1 MSKEL
6 IKVFGYKQNLCSG
19 QNFESSSCA
28 FIKYFFMFFIK
39 HWQLLNKRE
48 KIKLYVKISFLMI
61 LLDIST
67 LAYSTIKTLQN
78 SFLFRA
84 IDMRYNWISTTAVA
98 EHILLWTSSSRMK
111 YDILIVRIAI
121 KSTIR
126 KGRKENCGIF
136 KKMIPKERPWD
147 VLFPFFR
154 LDNLLWPGTNA
165 AKLFYAAT
173 HSSIILSKGLGKF
186 ALNHLDKW
194 AD

>member
-98 EHILLWTSSSRMK
+98 EHNLLWTSSSRMK

-126 KGRKENCGIF
+126 KGRKEKCGIF
-136 KKMIPKERPWD
+136 KNDSKRKAVRCFVSIFTFGQFALARDQCCKTILCRNSQ
-147 VLFPFFR
+147 
-154 LDNLLWPGTNA
+154 LDN
-165 AKLFYAAT
+165 
-173 HSSIILSKGLGKF
+173 SKQRARQICTK
-186 ALNHLDKW
+186 
-194 AD
+194 